1 MDHGEPYRITSCLN
15 HTLRRDMLFNYRI
28 LFILPFLIFSGSG
41 KPGSELDVRSKPSG
55 VKKGPE
61 PTLVRGPYLQVAT
74 SSSIVIRWRTDAAER
89 GVVRYGTNRDS
100 LVHTVDNTKITTEH
114 IITLTGLQP
123 RTRYYY
129 SIGGL
134 TQTLQA
140 DSNTFFVTQP
150 LPGTEGKYRIG
161 AFGDCG
167 NNSVNQKNIRDQFV
181 RYLGNNQM
189 DGWILLG
196 DNAYESGTDAE
207 YQKNFFEVYQKEFL
221 SKYPLFPA
229 PGNHD
234 YLDIGKYRG
243 RSQTGQEV
251 AYFKNFSMPV
261 NGEAGGVPS
270 RNPAYYSF
278 DIGNVHFLSLDSYGK
293 EDRVYRMF
301 DTLSPQVQWIKKD
314 LEANQNKTW
323 VVAYWHHPPFTM
335 GSHNSD
341 KETELV
347 KIRENFIQILER
359 YGVDLILCGH
369 SHSYERTRLIK
380 GHYGPEATFSA
391 AKHELNSSSGK
402 YDGKENACPY
412 IKDPST
418 NQGTVY
424 VVSGSAGK
432 IDSRTQTTFPHDA
445 MFYSN
450 ATAGGAVML
459 EVEGNRLD
467 VKWICADGVIRDD
480 FTMMKNVKKKSVL
493 KAKKDQPLT
502 LRASFVGT
510 YSWSKSK
517 QTTRSLA
524 VTPPVGRHIYKVKD
538 AHNCVEEE
546 FEVIVTK

>member
-1 MDHGEPYRITSCLN
+1 
-15 HTLRRDMLFNYRI
+15 MLFNSRI
-28 LFILPFLIFSGSG
+28 ILILPFLIFYGTG
-41 KPGSELDVRSKPSG
+41 KPRNELHILSKTSS

-61 PTLVRGPYLQVAT
+61 PKLLRGPYLQVAT
-74 SSSIVIRWRTDAAER
+74 SNSIVIRWRTDAAER
-89 GVVRYGTNRDS
+89 GVVRYGTKRDS
-100 LVHTVDNTKITTEH
+100 LVNTVENSKITTEH

-134 TQTLQA
+134 THTLQA
-140 DSNTFFVTQP
+140 DSNTFFVTLP
-150 LPGTEGKYRIG
+150 VPGTVGKYRIG

-181 RYLGNNQM
+181 RYLGNHNM
-189 DGWILLG
+189 DSWILLG

-234 YLDIGKYRG
+234 YRDIDKYRG
-243 RSQTGQEV
+243 LSQLGQEV
-251 AYFKNFSMPV
+251 AYYKNFSMPV

-270 RNPAYYSF
+270 RSPAYYSF
-278 DIGNVHFLSLDSYGK
+278 DVGNVHFLSLDSYGK
-293 EDRVYRMF
+293 EDSAYRMF

-314 LEANQNKTW
+314 LEANINKTW
-323 VVAYWHHPPFTM
+323 VVAYWHHPPYTM

-341 KETELV
+341 RETELI

-369 SHSYERTRLIK
+369 SHSYERTKLIK
-380 GHYGPEATFSA
+380 GHYGAEATFTSV
-391 AKHELNSSSGK
+391 KHELNASTGK
-402 YDGKENACPY
+402 YDGKANSCPY
-412 IKDPST
+412 IKEPLD

-450 ATAGGAVML
+450 ATEGGALML

-467 VKWICADGVIRDD
+467 VKWICADGKVRDH
-480 FTMMKNVKKKSVL
+480 FTMMKDVKKRSVIKL
-493 KAKKDQPLT
+493 KKGQSATLT
-502 LRASFVGT
+502 ASFVGT
-510 YSWSKSK
+510 YSWGQGKETTK
-517 QTTRSLA
+517 QITVS
-524 VTPPVGRHIYKVKD
+524 PPIGRHTYTVKD
-538 AHNCVEEE
+538 KYNCVQDV
-546 FEVIVTK
+546 FEVVVTK